1 MGKSLVIVE
10 SPAKAK
16 TIKKYL
22 GDDFEVEASVGHIKD
37 LPTNE
42 LGVDIHNNF
51 EPQYVAIRGKAKI
64 IQKLKSSSKHAD
76 AVYLAPDPDREGEA
90 IAWHI
95 AQELRRS
102 NDHIYRV
109 TFNEITKSAVTQAIA
124 HPRVI
129 DVSKFESQQAR
140 RILDRLVGYE
150 ISPLLWDKVRRG
162 LSAGRVQSVAV
173 RLVVE
178 RERDVLAF
186 VPTEYWSIT
195 ADLALPNKAVV
206 EARLVRVGEDKAHI
220 PDAEAAQKLAKT
232 IESASLMVTSIQ
244 RKERR
249 RSPQPPFITSKL
261 QQEAAR
267 WYRFTAKRT
276 MVVAQQLYEGI
287 ELGDEGA
294 VGLITYMRTDSLR
307 LSNESVEAVRQ
318 FVKDT
323 YGPAYLPDNPVQYK
337 TKKSAQDA
345 HEAIR
350 PTNIALTPEAVRPFL
365 DGDQYKL
372 YSLIWKRTV
381 ACQMTPVVYDGTS
394 VDIVA
399 RPADGGVDLTLR
411 VTGSVLKFDGYTV
424 VYREAKDEDSKDE
437 DDERVL
443 PPLDEGMTL
452 VPTAVSPNQHFT
464 EPPPRYTEATLIREL
479 EEKGIGRPS
488 TYATILSTI
497 QDKEYVKKDGGRFRP
512 TELGTVVTDLL
523 VESFPHILNVEFTAR
538 MEDDLDRIEDGHVD
552 WKNMLHTFYAPF
564 QETLSEA
571 RENMRNLKTEEI
583 PTHILCDKCGQ
594 ANLAIRFGKNGS
606 FLGCPR
612 YPDCKNTAEYER
624 DENGIVTIKHP
635 ERSGER
641 CEKCSRDMLVK
652 SGKYGRFLACSGYP
666 ECVNTRP
673 IPVGVKC
680 PREGCTGDLIE
691 KLSKKKKVFYSCS
704 RYPECN
710 YATWNRPIPNR
721 PCPQCSFPFLAEK
734 NYKGKNEIVCESC
747 SYSERL

>member
-37 LPTNE
+37 LPAKE
-42 LGVDIHNNF
+42 LGVDVDNDF
-51 EPQYVAIRGKAKI
+51 EPQYVAIPGKAKI

-102 NDHIYRV
+102 NKHIYRI
-109 TFNEITKSAVTQAIA
+109 TFNEITKAAVTQAIA
-124 HPRVI
+124 QPRVI

-195 ADLALPNKAVV
+195 AELALPNETTI
-206 EARLVRVGEDKAHI
+206 EARLVRIGDEKAQI
-220 PDAEAAQKLAKT
+220 SDEATALSVAKS
-232 IESASLMVTSIQ
+232 IESASLAVTSIQ

-249 RSPQPPFITSKL
+249 RNPQPPFITSKL

-276 MVVAQQLYEGI
+276 MIVAQQLYEGI
-287 ELGDEGA
+287 ELGEEGA

-318 FVKDT
+318 FVKLT
-323 YGPAYLPDNPVQYK
+323 YGSSYLPENPIQYK
-337 TKKSAQDA
+337 TKKGAQDA

-350 PTNIALTPEAVRPFL
+350 PTNIRLTPEVVRPFL
-365 DGDQYKL
+365 DDDQYKL

-381 ACQMTPVVYDGTS
+381 ACQMPPVVYDGTT
-394 VDIVA
+394 VDVTA
-399 RPADGGVDLTLR
+399 KPTDGGPDCTLR
-411 VTGSVLKFDGYTV
+411 ITGSVMKFDGYTV
-424 VYREAKDEDSKDE
+424 VYREAKDEDSKEE

-443 PPLDEGMTL
+443 PPLDEGMSL
-452 VPTAVSPNQHFT
+452 ISRSIRPNQHFT

-497 QDKEYVKKDGGRFRP
+497 QEKEYVKKDGGRFRP

-523 VESFPHILNVEFTAR
+523 VESFPRILNVEFTAQ
-538 MEDDLDRIEDGHVD
+538 MEDDLDRIEDGNVV
-552 WKNMLHTFYAPF
+552 WQNMLRAFYTPF
-564 QETLSEA
+564 RETLSDA

-583 PTHILCDKCGQ
+583 PTDILCDKCGQ

-624 DENGIVTIKHP
+624 DEHGKVSIKHA
-635 ERSGER
+635 ERSGES
-641 CEKCSRDMLVK
+641 CEKCGRDMLVK
-652 SGKYGRFLACSGYP
+652 SGKFGRFLACSGYP
-666 ECVNTRP
+666 ECANTRP

-680 PREGCTGDLIE
+680 PRDNCGGDLIE

-704 RYPECN
+704 RYPDCN
-710 YATWNRPIPNR
+710 YATWNRPLPNR
-721 PCPQCSFPFLAEK
+721 PCPQCSFSFLAEK
-734 NYKGKNEIVCESC
+734 NYKGKNEILCEVCG
-747 SYSERL
+747 YSEKV